1 MKFADGINLP
11 NPELIKA
18 EYLIA
23 NNYLVFNANIDN
35 LMRLVFDFLD
45 SINLPLLFFME
56 IPCTA
61 QEEQRLRKSNEDS
74 FHYNLYYLR
83 IDDKEVILDI
93 LNKYGEVLLHDG
105 LTRFGLLSHELDEI
119 FISKYKV
126 TYIKGKNFLDYV
138 ELLENYNYTR
148 TEEIITPWE
157 TFSKE
162 NYGTASSIKINGI
175 DVYYVL
181 RELNKMGMYLYK
193 TLAD

>member
-11 NPELIKA
+11 NPELIRPV
-18 EYLIA
+18 YLIA
-23 NNYLVFNANIDN
+23 SNYLVFNANIDN

-45 SINLPLLFFME
+45 TINLPLLFFME

-61 QEEQRLRKSNEDS
+61 QEEQELRKNNEDS
-74 FHYNLYYLR
+74 FHHNLYYLR
-83 IDDKEVILDI
+83 IDDKEVISDI

-105 LTRFGLLSHELDEI
+105 LTQFGLLSHELDEI
-119 FISKYKV
+119 YISKYKV
-126 TYIKGKNFLDYV
+126 TYIKGNNFRDYV
-138 ELLENYNYTR
+138 ELLEDYDYTR
-148 TEEIITPWE
+148 TGEIITPWE

-162 NYGTASSIKINGI
+162 NYGTASSIKVNGI

-181 RELNKMGMYLYK
+181 RELNKVGMYLYK